1 MEYKQIDGLPTSK
14 YGLVVVKRC
23 RWCYN
28 VIQSLGSG
36 RRQEKFGESGFG
48 SAVWCSPE
56 CKQEESDWLYINNYR
71 KTLRALKQKTLD
83 NNNGVPRKIGRPNI
97 YNGNYKER
105 KHQYYLA
112 HKEKIK
118 KQMVEIRRRNKV
130 GKLQANK
137 DKQIQ

>member
-1 MEYKQIDGLPTSK
+1 MKYKLIDGLPTSK

-28 VIQSLGSG
+28 VIQSLGAG
-36 RRQEKFGESGFG
+36 RRKEKFGDSNFG
-48 SAVWCSPE
+48 SAVWCSE
-56 CKQEESDWLYINNYR
+56 DCKQEESDWLYINNYR
-71 KTLRALKQKTLD
+71 KTVRALKQKTLD
-83 NNNGVPRKIGRPNI
+83 NNNGVPRKPSRPRI
-97 YNGNYKER
+97 YSGNDKER

-130 GKLQANK
+130 EKLQTNI
-137 DKQIQ
+137 DKQRQ